1 MASTAQIN
9 VVADTSQAERALGN
23 VTSALKSIAGIA
35 IGAGVAKS
43 LLDIASNAQELTNK
57 LISVSGSLG
66 EANVKFGLVA
76 ATAQKTGSSI
86 GGTADLYQ
94 KLAQSSTFAGSST
107 ESLLKVTENFNKTLQ
122 ISGASGAAASS
133 ALYQFAQAMQKGSL
147 NGDEFRT
154 ITETNGYL
162 LKILQKELNVSATE
176 LRQMASDGRLSAEIV
191 GKALFGADQIAKDY
205 GKTIKTIP
213 QAFENLQ
220 TQIMVTVKAL
230 DDSTGA
236 TAMFVSVIET
246 IGKNLDIIIGIAAGF
261 FAAFAVGRIIA
272 IATAV
277 MEVVAALRAMSVMT
291 AIASGGLA
299 LVLGAAAGFAAYKA
313 TEEAMKKIAEDAE
326 AARKAAE
333 SKNTTDKAGLVI
345 THQRVTQALDLDKA
359 LKEQIGLLKASNDLE
374 STGNGIRDLQLEV
387 SKAVA
392 AEAEKYKKTGESM
405 LPALAAQLAAET
417 QRKILNDERLTVT
430 KELLGIAAQNLQYTT
445 QDVNEGQIAVQL
457 EQFRL
462 SVTKETF
469 ALRKAEFETAVRQ
482 TKQLAAQ
489 YEITKSNNAEMAKAK
504 ISGIIDPKAA
514 QIELTILDR
523 RNQYGSAYTAEL
535 EKQDRLAQSILF
547 DLQQQMSVQ
556 KTLGDLTRAQT
567 PSEVATRAAGAFGGT
582 QEGMAVE
589 QARQQEAV
597 KMLKDQGLINDK
609 SYADQ
614 RVLMEK
620 SAMDQI
626 LAYEQN
632 VSEQRMRLAGVT
644 NQGIIDAVKAQ
655 QANVQ
660 MIQQGGIVGAQGML
674 GAMDQVF
681 SAMGQNNKKAF
692 ETHKKL
698 AVAQA
703 LISTY
708 QAAAAALAMPPGPPI
723 SLIYV
728 AGAIAAGMAQ
738 IANINSQQYSGK
750 ATGGPVAGGMP
761 YIVGEKGP
769 EIFTPTTSGNIT
781 PNDQLGAGGSVNVN
795 FTINAVDA
803 TSFDSLLVNRKGVI
817 TQIISDAM
825 LEKGQRGL

>member
-1 MASTAQIN
+1 VASTAQIN

>member
-23 VTSALKSIAGIA
+23 VTSALRGIAGVV

-57 LISVSGSLG
+57 LISVSGSIE

-86 GGTADLYQ
+86 SGTADLYQ
-94 KLAQSSTFAGSST
+94 KLAQSEVFAGSST
-107 ESLLKVTENFNKTLQ
+107 EALLTVTENFNKTLQ
-122 ISGASGAAASS
+122 ISGASGAGAAA

-162 LKILQKELNVSATE
+162 LKILQKELGLSASG
-176 LRQMASDGRLSAEIV
+176 LRSLASDGALSAEIV
-191 GKALFGADQIAKDY
+191 GRALYNTNQITADY
-205 GKTIKTIP
+205 GKTIRTIP

-220 TQIMVTVKAL
+220 TQLMVTIKAL

-246 IGKNLDIIIGIAAGF
+246 IGKNLDIVIGVAAGF

-272 IATAV
+272 IAGAV
-277 MEVVAALRAMSVMT
+277 LEVVAALRAMSIMT
-291 AIASGGLA
+291 AIASGGLS
-299 LVLGAAAGFAAYKA
+299 LILGAAAGFAVYKA
-313 TEEAMKKIAEDAE
+313 TEEAMKKVADDAE
-326 AARKAAE
+326 KAKKAAE
-333 SKNTTDKAGLVI
+333 AKNAADAKGLVY
-345 THQRVTQALDLDKA
+345 THVRVQQAEELDKT
-359 LKEQIGLLKASNDLE
+359 LRQQIGTLKATNDIE
-374 STGNGIRDLQLEV
+374 AAGNGIRSIQIEV
-387 SKAVA
+387 EKVVA
-392 AEAEKYKKTGESM
+392 AEAEKYKKLKEEI
-405 LPALAAQLAAET
+405 LPTLAKELANET
-417 QRKILNDERLTVT
+417 QRKILNEERVTVT
-430 KELLGIAAQNLQYTT
+430 KQLNDIAAQNLQYTT
-445 QDVNEGQIAVQL
+445 QDVNEGAIAVQL

-469 ALRKAEFETAVRQ
+469 ALRKAEFETAIRN
-482 TKQLAAQ
+482 TKELAAQ

-535 EKQDRLAQSILF
+535 EKQDRLAQAQLF
-547 DLQQQMSVQ
+547 DLQQQMAVQ

-582 QEGMAVE
+582 QEGMAKE
-589 QARQQEAV
+589 QERQQEAV
-597 KMLKDQGLINDK
+597 KLLRDKGLIDEK

-614 RVLMEK
+614 RVLLEK
-620 SAMDQI
+620 SALDQI

-632 VSEQRMRLAGVT
+632 VGEQRMKIAGVT

-660 MIQQGGIVGAQGML
+660 MMQQGGIVGAQGVL
-674 GAMDQVF
+674 GAMDNIF
-681 SAMGQNNKKAF
+681 ASMGAHNKQAF

-708 QAAAAALAMPPGPPI
+708 QAATAALAFPPGPPI
-723 SLIYV
+723 SFIYV

-750 ATGGPVAGGMP
+750 AKGGGVAGGMP
-761 YIVGEKGP
+761 YIVGEQGP
-769 EIFTPTTSGNIT
+769 ELFTPSVGGTIT
-781 PNDQLGAGGSVNVN
+781 PNDKMTSAGGVNVN
-795 FTINAVDA
+795 FTINAVD
-803 TSFDSLLVNRKGVI
+803 TTGFDTLLVNRKGVI

>member
-1 MASTAQIN
+1 VASTAQIN

-205 GKTIKTIP
+205 GKTIRTIP

-313 TEEAMKKIAEDAE
+313 TEEAMKKIADDAE

-387 SKAVA
+387 TKAVA

-405 LPALAAQLAAET
+405 LPALAAQLATET

-644 NQGIIDAVKAQ
+644 NQGIIDSVKAQ

-660 MIQQGGIVGAQGML
+660 MMQQGGIVGAQGML
-674 GAMDQVF
+674 GAMSNVF
-681 SAMGQNNKKAF
+681 ASMGQHNKKAF

-708 QAAAAALAMPPGPPI
+708 QAAAASLAMPPGPPI
-723 SLIYV
+723 SFIYV

-750 ATGGPVAGGMP
+750 AMGGAVAGGMP
-761 YIVGEKGP
+761 YIVGEQGP
-769 EIFTPTTSGNIT
+769 ELFTPSTSGNIT
-781 PNDQLGAGGSVNVN
+781 PNDQLGSGSSVNVN
-795 FTINAVDA
+795 FTINAVD
-803 TSFDSLLVNRKGVI
+803 TTGFDTLLVNRRGVI